1 MNLEHALSWVTLL
14 LYFGASVAYHAHLF
28 AGSERARRLAAV
40 IVPVGVV
47 THTCAIGAWDLTH
60 TGSILRDPAMPFSLV
75 AWCLALVQAGLNFRA
90 GWSALGSLTLPLAF
104 LTLFSAGIRAPGGA
118 EEALAS
124 PLMRPHVMGLLLGFA
139 AFTLAFCLA
148 VLYLVQARL
157 LKTKQV
163 RGLFTRVPPLE
174 SVSTAAHRLAV
185 IGFSML
191 TLGIITGAVVAPQS
205 WGPTWYLDARTITSL
220 VAWAIYATYLGLS
233 MFLGFR
239 GRRTTYFLIAGF
251 LVVLIAFMV
260 SVKRPRTNTT
270 ALGIGRSAFGVRS
283 VSQHGREAAS
293 GAGGVLASRLPRRTP
308 CCANEA
314 VSCAVAPLFTQEAPP
329 NAQRL
334 TPNAPP
340 KEPRC

>member
-1 MNLEHALSWVTLL
+1 LNPEHALSWLTLL
-14 LYFGASVAYHAHLF
+14 LYFAASVAYHAHLF

-40 IVPVGVV
+40 LVPIGVV

-60 TGSILRDPAMPFSLV
+60 AGSILRDPAMPFSLV

-104 LTLFSAGIRAPGGA
+104 LTLFYAGIRAPGGT

-139 AFTLAFCLA
+139 AFALAFCLA

-174 SVSTAAHRLAV
+174 SVSTAAHWLAAV
-185 IGFSML
+185 GFSML
-191 TLGIITGAVVAPQS
+191 TLGIVTGALVAPTS
-205 WGPTWYLDARTITSL
+205 WGPAWYLDHRTITSL
-220 VAWAIYATYLGLS
+220 VAWAIYATYLGMS
-233 MFLGFR
+233 MVLGFR

-251 LVVLIAFMV
+251 VVVLIAFV
-260 SVKRPRTNTT
+260 ASVKRTRT
-270 ALGIGRSAFGVRS
+270 AAAAFRHSGIQAFRHSGAGAVFQR
-283 VSQHGREAAS
+283 GREAAS
-293 GAGGVLASRLPRRTP
+293 GNRGVLSGRVPRRRF
-308 CCANEA
+308 CGDEGSAGW
-314 VSCAVAPLFTQEAPP
+314 
-329 NAQRL
+329 QRL
-334 TPNAPP
+334 CRSSQRPGDAA
-340 KEPRC
+340 RRSV